1 MKRIIYS
8 FYIDIPK
15 DELDIFDK
23 DVLKKDETP
32 RNIITK
38 NQFKDNYFKLLAN
51 KKWYAESIG
60 VPFMMFEYDLR
71 YQKFEKEIKKH
82 YPFITTYNLVN
93 FYKLNLLYEL
103 SKTYDEILY
112 LDFDVVCLTKDNFF
126 DTWNLDKGIAVFDNT
141 YKVNTMETITKQTQT
156 IRSPTSKYYN
166 TQAML
171 IEKGL
176 SPINKVINTG
186 IIGANKEHIDKLK
199 YFDNFDNDIETM
211 KNLTTNYDVFPK
223 KIVDFFGYDNETLFS
238 VKLNE
243 HNVPVQWLDDKWHYF
258 LYHQGFIPKKTVLCH
273 TINKDFDLV
282 WRRLAE
288 YREWF

>member
-8 FYIDIPK
+8 FYIDIPE
-15 DELDIFDK
+15 DELDIFDR
-23 DVLKKDETP
+23 DVLKKDEVP

-38 NQFKDNYFKLLAN
+38 NEFKYNYFKLLAN

-71 YQKFEKEIKKH
+71 YQKFEKEVKKY
-82 YPFITTYNLVN
+82 YPFITTYNVVN

-126 DTWNLDKGIAVFDNT
+126 NNWNLDKGIAVFDNT
-141 YKVNTMETITKQTQT
+141 FKVNTMETITKQTQT
-156 IRSPTSKYYN
+156 IRSPTAKYYN
-166 TQAML
+166 AQAML
-171 IEKGL
+171 MEKNL

-186 IIGANKEHIDKLK
+186 IIGANKEHLNKLK
-199 YFDNFDNDIETM
+199 YFDDFDNDIKTM

-238 VKLNE
+238 VKLKE
-243 HNVPVQWLDDKWHYF
+243 KDVSVQWLDDKWHYF
-258 LYHQGFIPKKTVLCH
+258 FYDNLFIPEDTKLIH
-273 TINKDFDLV
+273 AINKRFDIV
-282 WRRLAE
+282 WRNVNA
-288 YREWF
+288 